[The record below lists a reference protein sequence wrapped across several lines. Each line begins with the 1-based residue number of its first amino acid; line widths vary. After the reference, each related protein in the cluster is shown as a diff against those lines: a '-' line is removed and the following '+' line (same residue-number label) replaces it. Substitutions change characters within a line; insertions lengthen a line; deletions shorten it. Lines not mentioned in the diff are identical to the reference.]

1 MADITVK
8 DLKPA
13 GTELFFNDPES
24 FITEIGSEDI
34 ANVQG
39 GSIGIGG
46 SIACNVGGSIA
57 CSVIIIGNTCS
68 RT

>member
-34 ANVQG
+34 ANIQG
-39 GSIGIGG
+39 GSVICN
-46 SIACNVGGSIA
+46 SVACASVA

>member
-34 ANVQG
+34 ANIQG
-39 GSIGIGG
+39 GSIVCAGN
-46 SIACNVGGSIA
+46 SVLCNSVA

>member
-39 GSIGIGG
+39 GSILCG
-46 SIACNVGGSIA
+46 VGGSIA
-57 CSVIIIGNTCS
+57 CSVLVLSNGTCG

>member
-34 ANVQG
+34 ANIQG
-39 GSIGIGG
+39 GSIV
-46 SIACNVGGSIA
+46 CVGGSVA
-57 CSVIIIGNTCS
+57 CSVIIIANSCS
-68 RT
+68 PRT

>member
-34 ANVQG
+34 ANIQG
-39 GSIGIGG
+39 GG
-46 SIACNVGGSIA
+46 SVVCVGGSVL
-57 CSVIIIGNTCS
+57 CSVVVIGNTCS